1 MAEVSVLCSDGNRRN
16 VSAYPVK
23 CPCCGTKMAPK
34 YLCYTSDVLFCRC
47 PMTDCGALF
56 LLQIGGN
63 GHYVMHNHPLAKE
76 TFSDVIKTVSPMFC
90 NIYNEAY
97 TAEQMS
103 LMEICGVG
111 YRKALEFLIKDYIIQ
126 GKSEDIVDKI
136 KKIPLA
142 KCIDDYVEDEKLK
155 AVAKRAVWLGNDETH
170 YVRKWENKDVQD
182 LKGVIRLTILWIEKE
197 KETEWLLA
205 EMPEGR

>member
-1 MAEVSVLCSDGNRRN
+1 MAEVSVLCSNGNRRN
-16 VSAYPVK
+16 VSVYPVK
-23 CPCCGTKMAPK
+23 CPCCGTIMAPM
-34 YLCYTSDVLFCRC
+34 YLCYSSDVLFCRC

-56 LLQIGGN
+56 LLQIREN
-63 GHYVMHNHPLAKE
+63 GHFVMHNHPLAKE
-76 TFSDVIKTVSPMFC
+76 IFSDVINTVSPMFC
-90 NIYNEAY
+90 KIYNEAY

-111 YRKALEFLIKDYIIQ
+111 YRKALEFLIKDYTIQ
-126 GKSEDIVDKI
+126 GKGEEMVDKI
-136 KKIPLA
+136 KKISLA
-142 KCIDDYVEDEKLK
+142 KCIDDFVEDEKLK
-155 AVAKRAVWLGNDETH
+155 AIAKRAVWLGNDETH

-205 EMPEGR
+205 EMPESR